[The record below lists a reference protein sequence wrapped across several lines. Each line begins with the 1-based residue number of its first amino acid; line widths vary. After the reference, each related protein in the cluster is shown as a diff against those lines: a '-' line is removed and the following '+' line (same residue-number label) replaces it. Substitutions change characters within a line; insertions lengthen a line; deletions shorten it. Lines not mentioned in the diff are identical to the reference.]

1 MCLIKENKFLW
12 KTFLAVENFLFLV
25 CAKFSWSNKFFCGK
39 SPWLR
44 KSLFILNT
52 WLHKISLTGENSLIV
67 ENFLDSRKFPQ
78 LWKILLIVENFLD
91 CRTSPWLWKISLIV
105 EIFLDWEKFPWLWKM
120 LLIAEYFLD
129 CGKFPWLW
137 KTSLIGEIFFD
148 CGKLTFLVAEKIT
161 VLLILKTNADV
172 KTIKTYVLNPE
183 QKLSLLVFFAVNKIS
198 IIFSRWF
205 KHKY

>member
-105 EIFLDWEKFPWLWKM
+105 EIFLDWEKFSLTMKIVLDCGIFSRLWKISLIVENFLDWRNFLWLWK
-120 LLIAEYFLD
+120 AYFFG
-129 CGKFPWLW
+129 CRKNNSSINF
-137 KTSLIGEIFFD
+137 E
-148 CGKLTFLVAEKIT
+148 
-161 VLLILKTNADV
+161 
-172 KTIKTYVLNPE
+172 
-183 QKLSLLVFFAVNKIS
+183 NKC
-198 IIFSRWF
+198 WC
-205 KHKY
+205 